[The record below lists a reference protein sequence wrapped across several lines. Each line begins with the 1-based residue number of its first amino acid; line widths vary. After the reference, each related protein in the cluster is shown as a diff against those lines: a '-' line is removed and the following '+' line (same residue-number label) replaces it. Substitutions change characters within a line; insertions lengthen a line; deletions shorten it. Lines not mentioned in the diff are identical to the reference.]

1 MPRPARD
8 EGPIMSRLSPFNS
21 PLLLGFD
28 QLERVLERVA
38 KNGGDGYPP
47 YNILQLGA
55 DRLRITL
62 AVAGFAEAELTVTVE
77 NRQLHI
83 RGAKAEDAEDGA
95 VYLYRGIAGRQ
106 FQRTFLL
113 AEGIEVTG
121 ATLENGLLHIDLAR
135 PVEPETVRRISI
147 TAKRSS
153 KDEGSRLFGDGRSAP
168 QGAEQVAEQT
178 PTRRVVRAPA
188 RERSTT

>member
-1 MPRPARD
+1 
-8 EGPIMSRLSPFNS
+8 MSRLSPFNS

-38 KNGGDGYPP
+38 KNAGDGYPP
-47 YNILQLGA
+47 YNILQLGS
-55 DRLRITL
+55 DQLRITL
-62 AVAGFAEAELTVTVE
+62 AVAGFAEAELSVTVE

-83 RGAKAEDAEDGA
+83 RGTKGEEVEDGV

-121 ATLENGLLHIDLAR
+121 AALENGLLHIDLAR
-135 PVEPETVRRISI
+135 PIEPETVRKISI
-147 TAKRSS
+147 STRNRAEKEDGRP
-153 KDEGSRLFGDGRSAP
+153 FGDGRLGP
-168 QGAEQVAEQT
+168 QTSDGVAEQAA
-178 PTRRVVRAPA
+178 TRRVARAPA